1 MVRSRRAL
9 AFSAVALFAVVRRE
23 LEVKFPPS
31 AAVLSANDNGI

>member
-23 LEVKFPPS
+23 EVKLPPS